1 MFGVSIYTLKIILV
15 INISQSVIFMQE
27 NSITSRLIIIF
38 IAMTLMKIVFY
49 IPVPM
54 NRNSTM
60 RYNITLLCYVLCVMP
75 H

>member
-1 MFGVSIYTLKIILV
+1 
-15 INISQSVIFMQE
+15 MQE